1 MVDGVVQLMGD
12 LELPVDCL
20 AEVLHGTTVATN
32 AILER
37 QGARTA
43 LITTKGMRDLLELRR
58 IRMPHLYDPLY
69 ERPEPLVPRELH
81 LEVEERVGG
90 KGEVVTPLKVDY
102 ITQAVRRIRKA
113 GVEAVAVTEARPP
126 LCITHYPG
134 SMVVTDL
141 LNARLAV
148 LRARRPAKPAAVQRC
163 SLPDRA
169 CCKTLR

>member
-1 MVDGVVQLMGD
+1 M
-12 LELPVDCL
+12 
-20 AEVLHGTTVATN
+20 ATN

-43 LITTKGMRDLLELRR
+43 LITTKGMRDVLELRR

-102 ITQAVRRIRKA
+102 ITQAVRRIRK
-113 GVEAVAVTEARPP
+113 GR
-126 LCITHYPG
+126 G
-134 SMVVTDL
+134 
-141 LNARLAV
+141 RGGGG
-148 LRARRPAKPAAVQRC
+148 
-163 SLPDRA
+163 DRG
-169 CCKTLR
+169 